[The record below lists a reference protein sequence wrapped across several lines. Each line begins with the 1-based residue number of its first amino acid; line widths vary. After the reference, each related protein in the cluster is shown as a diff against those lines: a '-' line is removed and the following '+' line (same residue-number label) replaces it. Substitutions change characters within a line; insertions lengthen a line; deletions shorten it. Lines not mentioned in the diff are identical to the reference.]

1 MILFLGDTTD
11 NAKGFLISFDNSAV
25 KPKPILKP
33 RKSVK
38 KDEIY
43 ESPVVELNNPGKQG
57 SVTSDKM
64 ERNMDDIPTK
74 MANYSP
80 SGVIL
85 KCRLCEESESNDPT
99 LQLCWSC
106 IQLLKR
112 NPRYLQNTF
121 YRVIYFQGGGEVRLK
136 PCTQHMYFLHNM
148 NSLFI
153 SSDKI
158 LMIRAKLLYIS
169 GA

>member
-1 MILFLGDTTD
+1 MFWYFLGDTTD

-33 RKSVK
+33 RKPVK
-38 KDEIY
+38 KDDIH
-43 ESPVVELNNPGKQG
+43 ESPTVELINHGKEG

-74 MANYSP
+74 MADYSP
-80 SGVIL
+80 SGAIL
-85 KCRLCEESESNDPT
+85 KCRLCEESESNDPS

-112 NPRYLQNTF
+112 NPRY
-121 YRVIYFQGGGEVRLK
+121 FQGIFERGAGVVITNKTSYPYTHLV
-136 PCTQHMYFLHNM
+136 CSSQHKFFTSNTSYKNKTFCDL
-148 NSLFI
+148 
-153 SSDKI
+153 
-158 LMIRAKLLYIS
+158 R
-169 GA
+169 

>member
-38 KDEIY
+38 KDE
-43 ESPVVELNNPGKQG
+43 SPVVDNPGKQG

-64 ERNMDDIPTK
+64 ERNMDDIPTEK
-74 MANYSP
+74 ADYSL
-80 SGVIL
+80 SGAIL

-112 NPRYLQNTF
+112 NPRYLQNMF
-121 YRVIYFQGGGEVRLK
+121 YRVIYFQGGEG
-136 PCTQHMYFLHNM
+136 
-148 NSLFI
+148 
-153 SSDKI
+153 SSYKDLNLVPNTCI
-158 LMIRAKLLYIS
+158 FFTT
-169 GA
+169 